1 LGSCVAT
8 CLFDPVARIG
18 GLNHFLLPEPP
29 DSHDPA
35 EVDVHYGVY
44 LMEILIN
51 DMLRKGASKAQLR
64 AHLYGG
70 ANLRA
75 GMAPIG
81 TANAEFARAFLDRER
96 IPLLRED
103 LGGNQAR
110 RIEFRPATGKVRC
123 RVVEN
128 RLASE
133 AAPPPRPTHR
143 GGDVDVVLTDI
154 NMPRLDG
161 FGLIEQLRCGS
172 RHRDRPILVLTTESS
187 DEKKLRAR

>member
-1 LGSCVAT
+1 MIATAPSSDLPSGPFPGSGMNRITVLQGQARVSGRVDDELTTILGSCVAT
-8 CLFDPVARIG
+8 CLFDPVAKIG
-18 GLNHFLLPEPP
+18 GMNHFLLPEPP

-35 EVDVHYGVY
+35 KVDVHYGVY

-51 DMLRKGASKAQLR
+51 DMLRLGASKSQLK

-81 TANAEFARAFLDRER
+81 TANAHFARAFLDQEH
-96 IPLLRED
+96 IPVMRED
-103 LGGNQAR
+103 LGGNCAR

-133 AAPPPRPTHR
+133 TTPAPRPTR
-143 GGDVDVVLTDI
+143 SGGDVEL
-154 NMPRLDG
+154 
-161 FGLIEQLRCGS
+161 F
-172 RHRDRPILVLTTESS
+172 
-187 DEKKLRAR
+187 